1 MAEVENPIYVA
12 NCVINAF
19 SSCTAIMLNSLTIHA
34 MRKTLSLPKPLKAL
48 LLSLA
53 VSDLAVGLVVQPFYI
68 ANMVILI
75 KNQSPSSS
83 TGTWYF
89 FFTNIFSWTSFFGV
103 VAISVDRLLAIQL
116 HLRYQALV
124 THKRVVAVVIS
135 IWVFSVI
142 VSFIVVFSLIPING
156 EITRVVLAVVMGLCF
171 ICTAIVY
178 CKIYITVRR
187 HANEINGLQV
197 PQRESRNGELANV
210 ARRPTKSAVGTFY
223 IYLVFLVCYL
233 PEYCRLLLLILLH
246 NPNTIPMNQFYFFS
260 WTLLFLNSSLN
271 PLVYCWKMRNIR
283 RAIIDTLRSIFTK
296 PQGNNATSN
305 SDEDRL

>member
-1 MAEVENPIYVA
+1 MAEVENSMYVA

-34 MRKTLSLPKPLKAL
+34 IRKTLSLPQPLKAL

-68 ANMVILI
+68 ANMVIQI
-75 KNQSPSSS
+75 KNPSPSNFISY
-83 TGTWYF
+83 WYF
-89 FFTNIFSWTSFFGV
+89 FFTNTLSWTSFFTI

-124 THKRVVAVVIS
+124 THKRIVAVVIS

-142 VSFIVVFSLIPING
+142 LSFILAFSLIPIN

-171 ICTAIVY
+171 ICTATVY

-187 HANEINGLQV
+187 HINQINVLQV
-197 PQRESRNGELANV
+197 PQQETRNGELANEV
-210 ARRPTKSAVGTFY
+210 RQRKSAAGAFY

-246 NPNTIPMNQFYFFS
+246 DPFNIRMFNEFYFCS

-283 RAIIDTLRSIFTK
+283 RAIINTLQSIFTK
-296 PQGNNATSN
+296 LQGNNATSN
-305 SDEDRL
+305 SD